1 MRIVKTTHVS
11 PDERDIR
18 TMKRVAAFSCAAGA
32 ILAMMAW
39 FNPPDTTIDPA
50 STPEVRAQVAA
61 CVAAKP
67 EIEAAARR
75 HGVLNDW
82 RGILEQRIEAVNAY
96 DPRQCGE
103 LLEGMRRSRKEAQDL
118 VIMVAGAA
126 A

>member
-1 MRIVKTTHVS
+1 
-11 PDERDIR
+11 
-18 TMKRVAAFSCAAGA
+18 MKRVAAFSCAAGA
-32 ILAMMAW
+32 ILATMAW

-50 STPEVRAQVAA
+50 STPEVRAQVAD

-82 RGILEQRIEAVNAY
+82 HGILEQRIEAVNAY

-103 LLEGMRRSRKEAQDL
+103 MLQEMRRSRKEIETIVL
-118 VIMVAGAA
+118 MAA
-126 A
+126 AAS